1 MPNLTSYF
9 VTNQN
14 NLIPSNRH
22 IIKGNTYRFT
32 ILSPRLIRIE
42 YNKDGIFE
50 DRATSLVVNRNFPD
64 CKFNMTT
71 DERSI
76 TIVTEYFTLKYQKES
91 PISSKSIKV
100 TVNGTENE
108 WTPAYQDYKNY
119 NSIGYSLDN
128 QDGKFKTAKGLYTM
142 DGFVAIDDS
151 VNFVIENETF
161 IKREPTTDI
170 YLFVYRQDLGLCLQD
185 YFNLT
190 GYPPMIPRYA
200 LGCWWYKN
208 DKYNMYDI
216 DEILKKFNDS
226 NIPISVFLLGDK
238 WHNDTQNYT
247 YDQTLFDLNNLKNY
261 YQSKTQKF
269 GLTIN
274 QALPINQNDPIYNEI
289 GRYIQPSNNNKIS
302 FIPLNNNTISTYLN
316 IIVNNLMSSGINL
329 FNIDYYNPNDID
341 GHFLLNHYHYAI
353 SNLQQR
359 GIILSR
365 NPGIAPHRYPII
377 FSGQTRVSWETL
389 NFLASYNNTAANL
402 GVSWHSHA
410 LGGYYGGIE
419 EDELYLRYIQ
429 FGVFNPIFIL
439 SSDSG
444 KYYKRE
450 PWKWNQLILNVIE
463 EYMQLRNK
471 LVPYIY
477 NEGYIYHKCGVPL
490 IQPLYYKYPKIY
502 DEPNYVNQYFFGS
515 RIMISPIVK
524 RKNIEMNRVVQKI
537 FIPNG
542 VWYDYSSGK
551 KFMGNKYYMNFYKSE
566 DYPIFV
572 KEGSIIPMS
581 LDNNT
586 DIPKNMEL
594 QIYPAENGLYGS
606 YELYEDDG
614 ISNNQMQ
621 NYLITKFNL
630 DKVETGYR
638 FTITPKDGH
647 LNIEN
652 RNYLLRFRNMKSPEK
667 VIINFNNQQQE
678 ISYTVEK
685 KDLIIKLDHI
695 NLYNKVEV
703 EIIGKNLEIEIENV
717 INEEIEGILYD
728 LEVETILKY
737 KIDDIIFSDKPI
749 KEKRIALRKLRKEQ
763 LEPKYINM
771 FIGLLEFIQPKEN
784 KKEIK
789 NIIN

>member
-9 VTNQN
+9 VNN
-14 NLIPSNRH
+14 PKNLISSNRH
-22 IIKGNTYRFT
+22 IVKGNTYRFT
-32 ILSPRLIRIE
+32 ILTPRLIRIE
-42 YNKDGIFE
+42 YNKAGIFE

-71 DERSI
+71 DEHSI
-76 TIVTEYFTLKYQKES
+76 TIVTEYFTLKYLKES
-91 PISSKSIKV
+91 PITAKTIKV
-100 TVNGTENE
+100 IVNGTDKE

-119 NSIGYSLDN
+119 GSIGYSLDN
-128 QDGKFKTAKGLYTM
+128 LDGKFKLSKGLYSV
-142 DGFVAIDDS
+142 DGVTSIDDS
-151 VNFVIENETF
+151 VNLVIDNEIF

-185 YFNLT
+185 YFTLT

-208 DKYNMYDI
+208 DRYNMYDI
-216 DEILKKFNDS
+216 DEILKKFDDN

-238 WHNDTQNYT
+238 WHNNIKNYM
-247 YDQTLFDLNNLKNY
+247 YDQTLFDLNSLKKY
-261 YQSKTQKF
+261 YQSKQQRF

-274 QALPINQNDPIYNEI
+274 PSLPITQNDPIYNEV
-289 GRYIQPSNNNKIS
+289 GKYIQQAKDNSLS

-316 IIVNNLMSSGINL
+316 LIINNLMASGINL
-329 FNIDYYNPNDID
+329 FHIDYYNPKDIE
-341 GHFLLNHYHYAI
+341 GHFLLNHYHYVI
-353 SNLQQR
+353 SNMQER
-359 GIILSR
+359 AVILSK

-377 FSGQTRVSWETL
+377 FSGKTKVSWETL
-389 NFLASYNNTAANL
+389 NFLASYNNSAANL
-402 GVSWHSHA
+402 GVSWHAHA

-419 EDELYLRYIQ
+419 DDELYLRYIQ

-439 SSDSG
+439 SSDAG

-477 NEGYIYHKCGVPL
+477 NESYTYHKCGVPL

-515 RIMISPIVK
+515 KIMISPIVK
-524 RKNIEMNRVVQKI
+524 RKNIEMNRVVQRI

-542 VWYDYSSGK
+542 IWYDYSSCK
-551 KFMGNKYYMNFYKSE
+551 KFTGNKYYMNFYKSE

-586 DIPKNMEL
+586 NCPKNMEL
-594 QIYPAENGLYGS
+594 QIFPAENGLYGS

-614 ISNNQMQ
+614 ISNGQIQ
-621 NYLITKFNL
+621 NYLITKYNL
-630 DKVETGYR
+630 DKVENGYR
-638 FTITPKDGH
+638 FTITPKSGNMN
-647 LNIEN
+647 LEN
-652 RNYLLRFRNMKSPEK
+652 RNYILRFRNMKSPDK
-667 VIINFNNQQQE
+667 VIVKYNNQQLE
-678 ISYTVEK
+678 NSYTNEK
-685 KDLIIKLDHI
+685 KDLVIKIDNI
-695 NLYNKVEV
+695 NLYTKVEV

-728 LEVETILKY
+728 LEIETIVKY
-737 KIDDIIFSDKPI
+737 KIDDIIFSDKGV
-749 KEKRIALRKLRKEQ
+749 KEKRISLRKLKKDG

-771 FIGLLEFIQPKEN
+771 LIDLLEFIQPRDN
-784 KKEIK
+784 KKNKEY
-789 NIIN
+789 N